1 MYKFLYQP
9 WLMIFRE
16 MMAMTRLKMSE
27 VIGGGYNEFWHDK
40 HFYRVVKGSRGSKKS
55 MTAALNFVWRIMK
68 YSWANLLVVRRYSNT
83 NRDST
88 YTVLKWAVN
97 RLGVSSLFKFND
109 GKPEITYLPTG
120 QKILFRGLDDPLKI
134 TSITVPVGNLS
145 WLWIEEAYEIEN
157 SDKFDTLVESIRGTY
172 DDPNFFKQV
181 TITFNPWNERH
192 WLKAAFFDEK
202 TKRKDVFS
210 STTTFRV
217 NEWLD
222 EKDKQRYLDLY
233 RTNPRRARIVCA
245 GEWGVAEGLV
255 FENFEVKEFEVNRK
269 IKEVGQTYFGMDF
282 GFTHDPTTL
291 LSSIYDKDRHEL
303 WVFNELYR
311 TGLVVEDIIKE
322 AEQRNLLGAK
332 ITADSASPMIIEEL
346 RRKGMRR
353 IRPMKKA
360 KDSIQT
366 GISFMQGLK
375 IYLHP
380 SCKHTIEEFNTYTYD
395 QDKLGNWLNT
405 PVDANNHAIDA
416 IRYSLM
422 EEYAGASKIKTYN
435 ISF

>member
-1 MYKFLYQP
+1 
-9 WLMIFRE
+9 
-16 MMAMTRLKMSE
+16 MAMAELKMSE
-27 VIGGGYNEFWHDK
+27 VIGGGYNEFWHDR

-55 MTAALNFVWRIMK
+55 MTTALNFVWRIMK
-68 YSWANLLVVRRYSNT
+68 YPWANLLVVRRYSNT

-97 RLGVSSLFKFND
+97 RLRVSSLFKFNE

-172 DDPNFFKQV
+172 DDPDFFKQV

-192 WLKAAFFDEK
+192 WLKTAFFDEK

-233 RTNPRRARIVCA
+233 RTNPRRARIVCD

-255 FENFEVKEFEVNRK
+255 FENFEVKEFDVNRK

-291 LSSIYDKDRHEL
+291 LSSIYDKGKHEL

-322 AEQRNLLGAK
+322 VEQRNLLGAK

-380 SCKHTIEEFNTYTYD
+380 SCKHTIEEFNTYAYD

>member
-1 MYKFLYQP
+1 
-9 WLMIFRE
+9 
-16 MMAMTRLKMSE
+16 MAMAELKMSE
-27 VIGGGYNEFWHDK
+27 VIGGGYNEFWHDRY
-40 HFYRVVKGSRGSKKS
+40 FYRVVKGSRGSKKS
-55 MTAALNFVWRIMK
+55 MTTALNFVWRIMK
-68 YSWANLLVVRRYSNT
+68 YPWANLLVVRRYSNT

-97 RLGVSSLFKFND
+97 RLRVSSLFKFNE

-192 WLKAAFFDEK
+192 WLKTAFFDEK

-233 RTNPRRARIVCA
+233 RTNPRRARIVCD

-255 FENFEVKEFEVNRK
+255 FENFEVKEFDVNRK

-291 LSSIYDKDRHEL
+291 LSSIYDKGKHEL

-322 AEQRNLLGAK
+322 VEQRNLLGAK

>member
-1 MYKFLYQP
+1 
-9 WLMIFRE
+9 
-16 MMAMTRLKMSE
+16 MAMAELKMSE
-27 VIGGGYNEFWHDK
+27 VIGGGYNEFWHDR

-55 MTAALNFVWRIMK
+55 MTTALNFVWRIMK
-68 YSWANLLVVRRYSNT
+68 YPWANLLVVRRYSNT

-97 RLGVSSLFKFND
+97 RLRVSSLFKFNE

-172 DDPNFFKQV
+172 ADPNFFKQV

-192 WLKAAFFDEK
+192 WLKTAFFDEK

-233 RTNPRRARIVCA
+233 RTNPRRARIVCD
-245 GEWGVAEGLV
+245 GEWGVSEGLV
-255 FENFEVKEFEVNRK
+255 FENFEVKEFDVNRK

-291 LSSIYDKDRHEL
+291 LSSIYDKGKHEL

-322 AEQRNLLGAK
+322 VEQRNLLGAK

>member
-1 MYKFLYQP
+1 
-9 WLMIFRE
+9 MIFRE
-16 MMAMTRLKMSE
+16 MMAMAELKMSE
-27 VIGGGYNEFWHDK
+27 VIGGGYNEFWHDR

-55 MTAALNFVWRIMK
+55 MTTALNFVWRIMK
-68 YSWANLLVVRRYSNT
+68 YPWANLLVVRRYSNT

-97 RLGVSSLFKFND
+97 RLRVSSLFKFNE

-192 WLKAAFFDEK
+192 WLKTAFFDEK

-233 RTNPRRARIVCA
+233 RINPRRARIVCD

-255 FENFEVKEFEVNRK
+255 FENFEVKEFDVNRK

-291 LSSIYDKDRHEL
+291 LSSIYDKGKHEL

-322 AEQRNLLGAK
+322 VEQRNLLGAK

-380 SCKHTIEEFNTYTYD
+380 SCKHTIEEFNTYAYD

>member
-1 MYKFLYQP
+1 
-9 WLMIFRE
+9 MIFRE
-16 MMAMTRLKMSE
+16 MMAMAELKMSE
-27 VIGGGYNEFWHDK
+27 VIGGGYNEFWHDR

-55 MTAALNFVWRIMK
+55 MTTALNFVWRIMK
-68 YSWANLLVVRRYSNT
+68 YPWANLLVVRRYSNT

-97 RLGVSSLFKFND
+97 RLRVSSLFKFNE

-172 DDPNFFKQV
+172 DDPDFFKQV

-192 WLKAAFFDEK
+192 WLKTAFFDEK

-233 RTNPRRARIVCA
+233 RTNPRRARIVCD

-255 FENFEVKEFEVNRK
+255 FENFEVKEFDVNRK

-291 LSSIYDKDRHEL
+291 LSSIYDKGKHEL

-322 AEQRNLLGAK
+322 VEQRNLLGAK

-380 SCKHTIEEFNTYTYD
+380 SCKHTIEEFNTYAYD

>member
-1 MYKFLYQP
+1 
-9 WLMIFRE
+9 MIFRE
-16 MMAMTRLKMSE
+16 MMAMAELKMSE
-27 VIGGGYNEFWHDK
+27 VIGGGYNEFWHDR

-55 MTAALNFVWRIMK
+55 MTTALNFVWRIMK
-68 YSWANLLVVRRYSNT
+68 YPWANLLVVRRYSNT

-97 RLGVSSLFKFND
+97 RLRVSSLFKFNE

-192 WLKAAFFDEK
+192 WLKTAFFDEK

-233 RTNPRRARIVCA
+233 RTNPRRARIVCD
-245 GEWGVAEGLV
+245 GEWGVSEGLV
-255 FENFEVKEFEVNRK
+255 FENFEVKEFDVNRK

-291 LSSIYDKDRHEL
+291 LSSIYDKGKHEL

-322 AEQRNLLGAK
+322 VEQRNLLGAK

>member
-1 MYKFLYQP
+1 
-9 WLMIFRE
+9 MIFRE
-16 MMAMTRLKMSE
+16 MMAMAELKMSE
-27 VIGGGYNEFWHDK
+27 VIGGGYNEFWHDR

-55 MTAALNFVWRIMK
+55 MTTALNFVWRIMK
-68 YSWANLLVVRRYSNT
+68 YPWANLLVVRRYSNT

-97 RLGVSSLFKFND
+97 RLRVSSLFKFNE

-192 WLKAAFFDEK
+192 WLKTAFFDEK

-233 RTNPRRARIVCA
+233 RTNPRRARIVCD

-255 FENFEVKEFEVNRK
+255 FENFEVKEFDVNRK

-291 LSSIYDKDRHEL
+291 LSSIYDKGKHEL

-322 AEQRNLLGAK
+322 VEQRNLLGAK

-380 SCKHTIEEFNTYTYD
+380 SCKHTIEEFNTYAYD

>member
-1 MYKFLYQP
+1 
-9 WLMIFRE
+9 
-16 MMAMTRLKMSE
+16 MAMAELKMSE
-27 VIGGGYNEFWHDK
+27 VIGGGYNEFWHDR

-55 MTAALNFVWRIMK
+55 MTTALNFVWRIMK
-68 YSWANLLVVRRYSNT
+68 YPWANLLVVRRYSNT

-97 RLGVSSLFKFND
+97 RLRVSSLFKFNE

-192 WLKAAFFDEK
+192 WLKTAFFDEK

-233 RTNPRRARIVCA
+233 RTNPRRARIVCD
-245 GEWGVAEGLV
+245 GEWGVSEGLV
-255 FENFEVKEFEVNRK
+255 FENFEVKEFDVNRK

-291 LSSIYDKDRHEL
+291 LSSIYDKGKHEL

-322 AEQRNLLGAK
+322 VEQRNLLGAK

>member
-1 MYKFLYQP
+1 MYKFLCQP

-16 MMAMTRLKMSE
+16 MMAMAELKMSE
-27 VIGGGYNEFWHDK
+27 VIGGGYNEFWHDR

-55 MTAALNFVWRIMK
+55 MTTALNFVWRIMK
-68 YSWANLLVVRRYSNT
+68 YPWANLLVVRRYSNT

-97 RLGVSSLFKFND
+97 RLRVSSLFKFNE

-192 WLKAAFFDEK
+192 WLKTAFFDEK

-233 RTNPRRARIVCA
+233 RTNPRRARIVCD

-255 FENFEVKEFEVNRK
+255 FENFEVKEFDVNRK

-291 LSSIYDKDRHEL
+291 LSSIYDKGKHEL

-322 AEQRNLLGAK
+322 VEQRNLLGAK

>member
-1 MYKFLYQP
+1 
-9 WLMIFRE
+9 
-16 MMAMTRLKMSE
+16 MAMAELKMSE
-27 VIGGGYNEFWHDK
+27 VIGGGYNEFWHDR

-55 MTAALNFVWRIMK
+55 MTTALNFVWRIMK
-68 YSWANLLVVRRYSNT
+68 YPWANLLVVRRYSNT

-97 RLGVSSLFKFND
+97 RLRVSSLFKFNE

-172 DDPNFFKQV
+172 NDPNFFKQV

-192 WLKAAFFDEK
+192 WLKTAFFDEK

-233 RTNPRRARIVCA
+233 RTNPRRARIVCD

-255 FENFEVKEFEVNRK
+255 FENFEVKEFDVNRK

-291 LSSIYDKDRHEL
+291 LSSIYDKGKHEL

-322 AEQRNLLGAK
+322 VEQRNLLEAK

-380 SCKHTIEEFNTYTYD
+380 SCKHTIEEFNTYAYD

>member
-1 MYKFLYQP
+1 
-9 WLMIFRE
+9 
-16 MMAMTRLKMSE
+16 MAMAELKMSE
-27 VIGGGYNEFWHDK
+27 VIGGGYNEFWHDR

-55 MTAALNFVWRIMK
+55 MTTALNFVWRIMK
-68 YSWANLLVVRRYSNT
+68 YPWANLLVVRRYSNT

-97 RLGVSSLFKFND
+97 RLRVSSLFKFNE

-192 WLKAAFFDEK
+192 WLKTAFFDEK

-233 RTNPRRARIVCA
+233 RTNPRRARIVCD
-245 GEWGVAEGLV
+245 GEWGVSEGLV
-255 FENFEVKEFEVNRK
+255 FENFEVKEFDVNRK

-291 LSSIYDKDRHEL
+291 LSSIYDKGKHEL

-322 AEQRNLLGAK
+322 VEQRNLLGAK
-332 ITADSASPMIIEEL
+332 ITADYASPMIIEEL

>member
-1 MYKFLYQP
+1 
-9 WLMIFRE
+9 
-16 MMAMTRLKMSE
+16 MAMAELKMSE
-27 VIGGGYNEFWHDK
+27 VIGGGYNEFWHDR

-55 MTAALNFVWRIMK
+55 MTTALNFVWRIMK
-68 YSWANLLVVRRYSNT
+68 YPWANLLVVRRYSNT

-97 RLGVSSLFKFND
+97 RLRVSRLFKFNE

-172 DDPNFFKQV
+172 NDPNFFKQV

-192 WLKAAFFDEK
+192 WLKTAFFDEK

-233 RTNPRRARIVCA
+233 RTNPRRARIVCD

-255 FENFEVKEFEVNRK
+255 FENFEVKEFDVNRK

-291 LSSIYDKDRHEL
+291 LSSIYDKGKHEL

-322 AEQRNLLGAK
+322 VEQRNLLGAK

-380 SCKHTIEEFNTYTYD
+380 SCKHTIEEFNTYSYD

>member
-1 MYKFLYQP
+1 
-9 WLMIFRE
+9 
-16 MMAMTRLKMSE
+16 MAMAELKMSE
-27 VIGGGYNEFWHDK
+27 VIGGGYNEFWHDR

-55 MTAALNFVWRIMK
+55 MTTALNFVWRIMK
-68 YSWANLLVVRRYSNT
+68 YPWANLLVVRRYSNT

-97 RLGVSSLFKFND
+97 RLRVSSLFKFNE

-192 WLKAAFFDEK
+192 WLKTAFFDEK

-233 RTNPRRARIVCA
+233 RTNPRRARIVCD

-255 FENFEVKEFEVNRK
+255 FENFEVKEFDVNRK

-291 LSSIYDKDRHEL
+291 LSSIYDKGKHEL

-322 AEQRNLLGAK
+322 VEQRNLLGAK

>member
-1 MYKFLYQP
+1 
-9 WLMIFRE
+9 
-16 MMAMTRLKMSE
+16 MAMAELKMSE
-27 VIGGGYNEFWHDK
+27 VIGGGYNEFWHDR

-55 MTAALNFVWRIMK
+55 MTTALNFVWRIMK
-68 YSWANLLVVRRYSNT
+68 YPWANLLVVRRYSNT

-97 RLGVSSLFKFND
+97 RLRVSSLFKFNE

-192 WLKAAFFDEK
+192 WLKTAFFDEK

-233 RTNPRRARIVCA
+233 RINPRRARIVCD

-255 FENFEVKEFEVNRK
+255 FENFEVKEFDVNRK

-291 LSSIYDKDRHEL
+291 LSSIYDKGKHEL

-322 AEQRNLLGAK
+322 VEQRNLLGAK

-380 SCKHTIEEFNTYTYD
+380 SCKHTIEEFNTYAYD

>member
-1 MYKFLYQP
+1 
-9 WLMIFRE
+9 MIFRE
-16 MMAMTRLKMSE
+16 MMAMAELKMSE
-27 VIGGGYNEFWHDK
+27 VIGGGYNEFWHDR

-55 MTAALNFVWRIMK
+55 MTTALNFVWRIMK
-68 YSWANLLVVRRYSNT
+68 YPWANLLVVRRYSNT

-97 RLGVSSLFKFND
+97 RLRVSSLFKFNE

-192 WLKAAFFDEK
+192 WLKIAFFDEK
-202 TKRKDVFS
+202 TKRNDVFS

-233 RTNPRRARIVCA
+233 RTNPRRARIVCD

-255 FENFEVKEFEVNRK
+255 FENFEVKEFDVNRK

-291 LSSIYDKDRHEL
+291 LSSIYDKGKHEL

-322 AEQRNLLGAK
+322 VEQRNLLGAK

-380 SCKHTIEEFNTYTYD
+380 SCKHTIEEFNTYAYD

>member
-1 MYKFLYQP
+1 
-9 WLMIFRE
+9 
-16 MMAMTRLKMSE
+16 MMAMAELKMSE
-27 VIGGGYNEFWHDK
+27 VIGGGYNEFWHDR

-55 MTAALNFVWRIMK
+55 MTTALNFVWRIMK
-68 YSWANLLVVRRYSNT
+68 YPWANLLVVRRYSNT

-97 RLGVSSLFKFND
+97 RLRVSSLFKFNE

-192 WLKAAFFDEK
+192 WLKTAFFDEK

-233 RTNPRRARIVCA
+233 RTNPRRARIVCD

-255 FENFEVKEFEVNRK
+255 FENFEVKEFDVNRK

-291 LSSIYDKDRHEL
+291 LSSIYDKGKHEL

-322 AEQRNLLGAK
+322 VEQRNLLGAK

>member
-1 MYKFLYQP
+1 
-9 WLMIFRE
+9 MIFRE
-16 MMAMTRLKMSE
+16 MMAMAELKMSE
-27 VIGGGYNEFWHDK
+27 VIGGGYNEFWHDR

-55 MTAALNFVWRIMK
+55 MTTALNFVWRIMK
-68 YSWANLLVVRRYSNT
+68 YPWANLLVVRRYSNT

-97 RLGVSSLFKFND
+97 RLRVSSLFKFNE

-192 WLKAAFFDEK
+192 WLKTAFFDEK

-233 RTNPRRARIVCA
+233 RTNPRRARIVCD

-255 FENFEVKEFEVNRK
+255 FENFEVKEFDVNRK

-291 LSSIYDKDRHEL
+291 LSSIYDKGKHEL

-322 AEQRNLLGAK
+322 VEQRNLLGAK

>member
-1 MYKFLYQP
+1 
-9 WLMIFRE
+9 
-16 MMAMTRLKMSE
+16 MAMAELKMSE
-27 VIGGGYNEFWHDK
+27 VIGGGYNEFWHDR

-55 MTAALNFVWRIMK
+55 MTTALNFVWRIMK
-68 YSWANLLVVRRYSNT
+68 YPWANLLVVRRYSNT

-97 RLGVSSLFKFND
+97 RLRVSRLFKFNE

-172 DDPNFFKQV
+172 NDPNFFKQV

-192 WLKAAFFDEK
+192 WLKTAFFDEK

-233 RTNPRRARIVCA
+233 RTNPRRARIVCD

-255 FENFEVKEFEVNRK
+255 FENFEVKEFDVNRK

-291 LSSIYDKDRHEL
+291 LSSIYDKGKHEL

-322 AEQRNLLGAK
+322 VEQRNLLGAK

>member
-1 MYKFLYQP
+1 
-9 WLMIFRE
+9 MIFRE
-16 MMAMTRLKMSE
+16 MMAMAELKMSE
-27 VIGGGYNEFWHDK
+27 VIGGGYNEFWHDR

-55 MTAALNFVWRIMK
+55 MTTALNFVWRIMK
-68 YSWANLLVVRRYSNT
+68 YPWANLLVVRRYSNT

-97 RLGVSSLFKFND
+97 RLRVSRLFKFNE

-172 DDPNFFKQV
+172 NDPNFFKQV

-192 WLKAAFFDEK
+192 WLKTAFFDEK

-233 RTNPRRARIVCA
+233 RTNPRRARIVCD

-255 FENFEVKEFEVNRK
+255 FENFEVKEFDVNRK

-291 LSSIYDKDRHEL
+291 LSSIYDKGKHEL

-322 AEQRNLLGAK
+322 VEQRNLLGAK

-380 SCKHTIEEFNTYTYD
+380 SCKHTIEEFNTYSYD

>member
-1 MYKFLYQP
+1 
-9 WLMIFRE
+9 
-16 MMAMTRLKMSE
+16 MAMAELKMSE
-27 VIGGGYNEFWHDK
+27 VIGGGYNEFWHDR

-55 MTAALNFVWRIMK
+55 MTTALNFVWRIMK
-68 YSWANLLVVRRYSNT
+68 YPWANLLVVRRYSNT

-97 RLGVSSLFKFND
+97 RLRVSRLFKFNE

-172 DDPNFFKQV
+172 NDPNFFKQV

-192 WLKAAFFDEK
+192 WLKTAFFDEK

-233 RTNPRRARIVCA
+233 RTNPRRARIVCD

-255 FENFEVKEFEVNRK
+255 FENFEVKEFDVNLK

-291 LSSIYDKDRHEL
+291 LSSIYDKGKHEL

-322 AEQRNLLGAK
+322 VEQRNLLGAK

>member
-1 MYKFLYQP
+1 
-9 WLMIFRE
+9 
-16 MMAMTRLKMSE
+16 MAMAELKMSE
-27 VIGGGYNEFWHDK
+27 VIGGGYNEFWHDR

-55 MTAALNFVWRIMK
+55 MTTAFNFVWRIMK
-68 YSWANLLVVRRYSNT
+68 YPWANLLVVRRYSNT

-97 RLGVSSLFKFND
+97 RLRVSSLFKFNE

-192 WLKAAFFDEK
+192 WLKTAFFDEK

-233 RTNPRRARIVCA
+233 RTNPRRARIVCD

-255 FENFEVKEFEVNRK
+255 FENFEVKEFDVNRK

-291 LSSIYDKDRHEL
+291 LSSIYDKGKHEL

-322 AEQRNLLGAK
+322 VEQRNLLGAK

-380 SCKHTIEEFNTYTYD
+380 SCKHTIEEFNTYAYD

>member
-1 MYKFLYQP
+1 
-9 WLMIFRE
+9 MIFRE
-16 MMAMTRLKMSE
+16 MMAMAELKMSE
-27 VIGGGYNEFWHDK
+27 VIGGGYNEFWHDR

-55 MTAALNFVWRIMK
+55 MTTALNFVWRIMK
-68 YSWANLLVVRRYSNT
+68 YPWANLLVVRRYSNT

-97 RLGVSSLFKFND
+97 RLRVSSLFKFNE

-172 DDPNFFKQV
+172 DDPDFFKQV

-192 WLKAAFFDEK
+192 WLKTAFFDEK

-233 RTNPRRARIVCA
+233 RTNPRRARIVCD

-255 FENFEVKEFEVNRK
+255 FENFEVKEFDVNRK

-291 LSSIYDKDRHEL
+291 LSSIYDKGKHEL

-322 AEQRNLLGAK
+322 VEQRNLLGAK

>member
-1 MYKFLYQP
+1 
-9 WLMIFRE
+9 
-16 MMAMTRLKMSE
+16 MAMAELKMSE
-27 VIGGGYNEFWHDK
+27 VIGGGYNEFWHDR

-55 MTAALNFVWRIMK
+55 MTTALNFVWRIMK
-68 YSWANLLVVRRYSNT
+68 YPWANLLVVRRYSNT

-97 RLGVSSLFKFND
+97 RLRVSSLFKFNE

-172 DDPNFFKQV
+172 DDPDFFKQV

-192 WLKAAFFDEK
+192 WLKTAFFDEK

-233 RTNPRRARIVCA
+233 RTNPRRARIVCD

-255 FENFEVKEFEVNRK
+255 FENFEVKEFDVNRK

-291 LSSIYDKDRHEL
+291 LSSIYDKGKHEL

-322 AEQRNLLGAK
+322 VEQRNLLGAK

>member
-1 MYKFLYQP
+1 
-9 WLMIFRE
+9 
-16 MMAMTRLKMSE
+16 MAMAELKMSE
-27 VIGGGYNEFWHDK
+27 VIGGGYNEFWHDR

-55 MTAALNFVWRIMK
+55 MTTALNFVWRIMK
-68 YSWANLLVVRRYSNT
+68 YPWANLLVVRRYSNT

-97 RLGVSSLFKFND
+97 RLRVSSLFKFNE

-192 WLKAAFFDEK
+192 WLKTAFFDEK

-233 RTNPRRARIVCA
+233 RTNPRRARIVCD

-255 FENFEVKEFEVNRK
+255 FENFEVKEFDVNRK

-291 LSSIYDKDRHEL
+291 LSSIYDKGKHEL

-322 AEQRNLLGAK
+322 VEQRNLLGAK

-380 SCKHTIEEFNTYTYD
+380 SCKHTIEEFNTYAYD